1 MTEFDRKV
9 EEASARFN
17 RSVAN
22 IAETLEKETAEL
34 VTYLNDEVVPAVRTH
49 SSKALRTAAG
59 KLAEFADFLETAAQE
74 FLNRLL
80 PAIRPRTRDGRR
92 DSARC
97 HVFYSFYCWAARFS
111 AAVGINLR
119 RRRSHHRLPLPQEKK
134 TSRDSSARGN
144 AGRGREDRSSRQRE
158 ADL

>member
-49 SSKALRTAAG
+49 SSKALRKAAG
-59 KLAEFADFLETAAQE
+59 KLAEFADYLEAQ
-74 FLNRLL
+74 RK
-80 PAIRPRTRDGRR
+80 P
-92 DSARC
+92 S
-97 HVFYSFYCWAARFS
+97 
-111 AAVGINLR
+111 
-119 RRRSHHRLPLPQEKK
+119 
-134 TSRDSSARGN
+134 
-144 AGRGREDRSSRQRE
+144 
-158 ADL
+158 